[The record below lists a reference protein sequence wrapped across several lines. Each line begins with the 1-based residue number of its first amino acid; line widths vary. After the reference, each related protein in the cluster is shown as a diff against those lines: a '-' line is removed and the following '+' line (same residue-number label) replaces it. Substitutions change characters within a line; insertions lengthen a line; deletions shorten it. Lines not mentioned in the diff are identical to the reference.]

1 MSCSDNFNR
10 TSMQDLAQL
19 ITFVEACIPD
29 IDISVLE
36 KALIIH
42 YEYMDATLSRASLSQ
57 TTYDTALQDLR
68 SRLPRDE
75 TEWQHVGMVV
85 AAVPGRIC
93 LGDFPPGASYL

>member
-1 MSCSDNFNR
+1 
-10 TSMQDLAQL
+10 MQDLAQL

-29 IDISVLE
+29 SDISVLE

-68 SRLPRDE
+68 SRLPRD
-75 TEWQHVGMVV
+75 
-85 AAVPGRIC
+85 GRPSSRSSTSSIM
-93 LGDFPPGASYL
+93 LLLKRTVFYTINHPPYL